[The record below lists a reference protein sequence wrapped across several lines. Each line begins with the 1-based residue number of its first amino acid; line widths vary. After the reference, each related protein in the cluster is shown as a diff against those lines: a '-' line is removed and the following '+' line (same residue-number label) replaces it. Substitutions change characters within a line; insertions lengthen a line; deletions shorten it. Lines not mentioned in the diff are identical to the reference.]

1 MESVTL
7 GSSLDQLR
15 ERKAYMLSRADCILF
30 YRPVSSRVAV
40 AIKSFA
46 GALLRFGTATFGRLE
61 MPGRKPGSNHVTIPF
76 H

>member
-40 AIKSFA
+40 AVKSFA
-46 GALLRFGTATFGRLE
+46 SALRGLGRQPFGNSRCPAESQYR
-61 MPGRKPGSNHVTIPF
+61 VT
-76 H
+76 